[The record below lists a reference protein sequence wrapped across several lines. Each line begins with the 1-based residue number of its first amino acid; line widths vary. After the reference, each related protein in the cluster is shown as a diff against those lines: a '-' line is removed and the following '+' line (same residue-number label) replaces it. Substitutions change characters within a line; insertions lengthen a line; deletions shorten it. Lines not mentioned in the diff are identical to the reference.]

1 MYVKTISLMI
11 RSRFSGQSFYHADGM
26 TKNQKT
32 TINTVSP
39 ATNAAFNLCSNVSGI
54 SMVHLLF
61 HKDRLV
67 LTLNIF
73 FVGRYVVVYSKGF
86 FSEEIHLIIYLKKLF
101 SSSVNP
107 MYYTFF

>member
-1 MYVKTISLMI
+1 
-11 RSRFSGQSFYHADGM
+11 M

-39 ATNAAFNLCSNVSGI
+39 ATNAAFNLFSNVSGI

-61 HKDRLV
+61 PKDRLI

-73 FVGRYVVVYSKGF
+73 FVGRYVAVYPKGF
-86 FSEEIHLIIYLKKLF
+86 FLAKSFDYLSKKTVF
-101 SSSVNP
+101 K
-107 MYYTFF
+107 